1 MSDYAWAIKSKDK
14 SFDLDTYDYWNNE
27 DGWTEYLSCAS
38 LYSDEEKEALLIWNS
53 PRQLDADVISLRI
66 QHLMF
71 PCLCVHVHSQQ
82 IDWYTHQPDQYSYL
96 YQ

>member
-27 DGWTEYLSCAS
+27 DGCTEYLSCAS

-53 PRQLDADVISLRI
+53 PIRPSIWVKVKEVTSEQNHEAI
-66 QHLMF
+66 QD
-71 PCLCVHVHSQQ
+71 SK
-82 IDWYTHQPDQYSYL
+82 S
-96 YQ
+96 

>member
-53 PRQLDADVISLRI
+53 PIRPSIWVKVKEVTSEQNHEAI
-66 QHLMF
+66 QD
-71 PCLCVHVHSQQ
+71 SK
-82 IDWYTHQPDQYSYL
+82 S
-96 YQ
+96 